1 MKSSIKRW
9 TPSEVNRVA
18 RLIAEGKRPDQ
29 IAENLQGRTPAAI
42 SNLIYKEENLLKLY
56 QSNRDKRTLRLPQR
70 DRTAHGRPVKQSGKK
85 LLKDVSEAEWDRFV
99 SQPAKPHSLEE
110 DRQRFLQGRVAE
122 KSEKKIVV
130 HFADLMSAIS
140 AVASVL
146 TLAVVLLALMS

>member
-42 SNLIYKEENLLKLY
+42 SNMIYKDENLLKLY
-56 QSNRDKRTLRLPQR
+56 QSNRDKRTLRMPQG
-70 DRTAHGRPVKQSGKK
+70 DRTAHGRPTKQSGKK
-85 LLKDVSEAEWDRFV
+85 LKDMSEADWNRIIH
-99 SQPAKPHSLEE
+99 QPAKPHSLEE
-110 DRQRFLQGRVAE
+110 DRQKLLQKRAAE

-140 AVASVL
+140 AAASVL
-146 TLAVVLLALMS
+146 TLAVVLLALLS

>member
-1 MKSSIKRW
+1 MKNSIKRW
-9 TPSEVNRVA
+9 TQSEVNRVA
-18 RLIAEGKRPDQ
+18 RLITEGKRPDQ
-29 IAENLQGRTPAAI
+29 IAENLSGRTPAAI
-42 SNLIYKEENLLKLY
+42 SNLIYKDESLLKLY
-56 QSNRDKRTLRLPQR
+56 QSNRDKRTLRLPQG

-85 LLKDVSEAEWDRFV
+85 LLKDVGEAEWKRIE

-110 DRQRFLQGRVAE
+110 DRQKLLQERAAE

-146 TLAVVLLALMS
+146 TLTVVLLALLA